1 MYGYFPEP
9 AKSVVIVASKYVE
22 IAKSTIQKVGV
33 KSLLDIAFLEV
44 RLVKGNTVC
53 NLSSG

>member
-1 MYGYFPEP
+1 MWKLPR
-9 AKSVVIVASKYVE
+9 
-22 IAKSTIQKVGV
+22 STIQKVGV